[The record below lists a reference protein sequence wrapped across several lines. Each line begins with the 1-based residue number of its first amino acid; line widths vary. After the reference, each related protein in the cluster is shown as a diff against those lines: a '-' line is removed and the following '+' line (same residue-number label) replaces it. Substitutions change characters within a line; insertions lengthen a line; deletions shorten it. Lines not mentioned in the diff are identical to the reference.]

1 MTGSI
6 LYRSRL
12 ADEFLVQW
20 FDAYGN
26 ISVLLLLLL
35 TYDALHICG
44 YRQGLATKLSR
55 ARFIGRLV

>member
-1 MTGSI
+1 
-6 LYRSRL
+6 
-12 ADEFLVQW
+12 
-20 FDAYGN
+20 
-26 ISVLLLLLL
+26 LLLLLL